1 MVSAINFAR
10 LHQAPVAVRGGGHS
24 VAGFATVD
32 DGLVID
38 LSSMRRIEIEPKGR
52 TAQAQPGLTQA
63 EFDSATLANGLAAT
77 GSLIPTTGIAGFT
90 LGGGIGWLVRK
101 LGLALDS
108 LLGADIVTA
117 NGERLKASAEENPD
131 LFWALRG
138 GGGNFGV
145 VTGFNYRLHALAPRL
160 LGGGLYYRL
169 NRFHQVM
176 NFYRRWAPG
185 LPDEMT
191 SMVVFLTVPRGLG
204 FPAELIGSP
213 MGAIALCYDGP
224 NETRQIAGQV
234 LTKGVYAGL
243 RLRSA
248 ILLSRLAED
257 V

>member
-1 MVSAINFAR
+1 MSAKLSRLEQVRRFDPAAIRELRTTFRGVLLQPGDRGYDRARRVWNGMIDRFPALIARCRDENDVVSAINFAR

-63 EFDSATLANGLAAT
+63 EFDSATLANNLATT

-145 VTGFNYRLHALAPRL
+145 VTGFNYRLHALAP
-160 LGGGLYYRL
+160 
-169 NRFHQVM
+169 
-176 NFYRRWAPG
+176 
-185 LPDEMT
+185 LPAG
-191 SMVVFLTVPRGLG
+191 RG
-204 FPAELIGSP
+204 P
-213 MGAIALCYDGP
+213 
-224 NETRQIAGQV
+224 
-234 LTKGVYAGL
+234 
-243 RLRSA
+243 
-248 ILLSRLAED
+248 LLSPQSIPSGYEFLPPLGAGPS
-257 V
+257 